1 MPCVIIEN
9 HYKWTA
15 IMDGGDQYFQKEISP
30 KNPHNVTCQILL
42 DQWKMISCWCYYGDY
57 KLIALELHNNC
68 FYIVVT
74 ELHGLHMYTISHM
87 LSCIYHNSCNL
98 FDSIHTYRNMLSCK
112 WSLQFKNAIAGLI
125 TNTPIFS

>member
-1 MPCVIIEN
+1 
-9 HYKWTA
+9 
-15 IMDGGDQYFQKEISP
+15 MDGGDQYFQKEISP

-42 DQWKMISCWCYYGDY
+42 DQWKMISCWCYYGNY

-87 LSCIYHNSCNL
+87 LTTHATCL
-98 FDSIHTYRNMLSCK
+98 
-112 WSLQFKNAIAGLI
+112 IAF
-125 TNTPIFS
+125 TPIEICWVANDHCNSKTQLQG